1 MFGNIY
7 DSLDTTKVTDLGLDF
22 GNWGLSDSAMA
33 NNGINPMT
41 LGSRFSQGMNDMGN
55 AFSQNQ
61 AMLNFGFQGVK
72 GLFDA
77 YNTFSQNRAM
87 KDLLNF
93 QKDAYRNNLA
103 MTRKTTN
110 MELSDRQR
118 RRVSANPNAESVESY
133 MKKWGV

>member
-1 MFGNIY
+1 MDIF
-7 DSLDTTKVTDLGLDF
+7 DTLPSTKVTDMGLDF
-22 GNWGLSDSAMA
+22 SNWGLDPSAM
-33 NNGINPMT
+33 M
-41 LGSRFSQGMNDMGN
+41 SQGLAPMSWGDRISSGFKDMSN
-55 AFSQNQ
+55 AFSQHKDL
-61 AMLNFGFQGVK
+61 LNFGFQGAK

-77 YNTFSQNRAM
+77 YNSFNQNKAM

-93 QKDAYRNNLA
+93 QKEAYRNNLA

-110 MELSDRQR
+110 MELADRQR